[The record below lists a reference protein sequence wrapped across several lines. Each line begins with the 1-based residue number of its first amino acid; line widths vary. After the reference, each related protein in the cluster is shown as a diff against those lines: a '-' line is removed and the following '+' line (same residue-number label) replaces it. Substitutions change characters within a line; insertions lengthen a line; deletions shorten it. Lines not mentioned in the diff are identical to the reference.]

1 MNLREI
7 KELGLN
13 QVFKK
18 KKTLI
23 NKPMFE
29 CIGVA
34 IQLLQL
40 PSVIYIFL
48 KRKIY
53 WRVGTKNLGSNS
65 L

>member
-1 MNLREI
+1 
-7 KELGLN
+7 
-13 QVFKK
+13 
-18 KKTLI
+18 
-23 NKPMFE
+23 MFE